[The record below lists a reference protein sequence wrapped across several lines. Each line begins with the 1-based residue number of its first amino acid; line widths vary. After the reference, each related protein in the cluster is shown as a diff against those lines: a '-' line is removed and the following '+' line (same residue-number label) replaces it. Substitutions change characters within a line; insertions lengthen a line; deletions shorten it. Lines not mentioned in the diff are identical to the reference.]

1 MSRSFSFSLALAFS
15 GLVLLARPSFADEP
29 KPSAEQPKATLPYG
43 EIKVDEK
50 ASPAPVLSQDELE
63 KKFAETM
70 SGATM
75 IGNFNAG
82 SLKPAETPD
91 ADIGNAEKLKTP
103 KPLKE
108 DRYTLGKVAKLKD
121 DYWLFETRIQYGQHD
136 VTLPITI
143 QVKWAGDTPII
154 TLTDLTVP
162 GLGTFTARV
171 LVYRDQYAGMWVHGD
186 HGGQMFGRI
195 VKAKK

>member
-1 MSRSFSFSLALAFS
+1 MPRTLLLALAFS
-15 GLVLLARPSFADEP
+15 GLVLLARPSFAEEPKSSAAQP
-29 KPSAEQPKATLPYG
+29 KPSLPYG
-43 EIKVDEK
+43 EGKADEK
-50 ASPAPVLSQDELE
+50 AAPAPVLSQEELE
-63 KKFAETM
+63 KRFAETM

-75 IGNFNAG
+75 IGNFTAG
-82 SLKPAETPD
+82 SMKPAETPA
-91 ADIGNAEKLKTP
+91 ADNGNGEKAKPP

-121 DYWLFETRIQYGQHD
+121 DYWLFETRIQYGEHD
-136 VTLPITI
+136 VTLPLTI
-143 QVKWAGDTPII
+143 QVQWAGDTPII

>member
-1 MSRSFSFSLALAFS
+1 MTRSAA
-15 GLVLLARPSFADEP
+15 ADEP
-29 KPSAEQPKATLPYG
+29 KAQTPPKANLPYG
-43 EIKVDEK
+43 EVKPPEN
-50 ASPAPVLSQDELE
+50 AAPAPVLSQEELE
-63 KKFAETM
+63 KRFAETM

-75 IGNFNAG
+75 VGNFNAG
-82 SLKPAETPD
+82 SMKPVEG
-91 ADIGNAEKLKTP
+91 ADGEKP

-121 DYWLFETRIQYGQHD
+121 DYWLFETRIQYGEHD

-186 HGGQMFGRI
+186 HGGAMFGRI
-195 VKAKK
+195 VRAKK